1 MELSLRQETF
11 RNFDQYR
18 KTPITRQPHTQSGN
32 LISRME
38 PYREVFR
45 ANELNKL
52 PTIYTGKSL
61 HDICWN
67 VSRTDPILNIEHIIP
82 QSWFPPY
89 SNATNEISNLFPE
102 FRSVN
107 MLRGNL
113 TFGLDLDLNANDVP
127 ICFFDCTD
135 DAHQCFVRIFLNA
148 QYQDRSTILGT
159 SKYQSQLYMLHN
171 TIKELLDELRPPN
184 NNTSFEFVYFDT
196 CSIQQDNQIEIQT
209 TVTETNTQAKV
220 VVLKLD
226 SMSYIKYN
234 DNTGLQ
240 FVAIRAHRRYIA
252 SCFYYILAVYI
263 DPLIPDLLMNKLLVT
278 ERHVFSSY
286 FKTVNDMP
294 MLCDIMRRHTHIKSQ
309 IYTTFPILEN
319 FFLLEVDIS
328 EINAFFF
335 PRINDR
341 TDGILNKKLSG
352 FVNCNNTIISQ
363 LLETARR
370 TDAFN
375 TDADIIKTAEKL
387 NQMLDNCRSVLSSNQ
402 KTTITKFFKRNT
414 TVHEKSRRKSSGKPS
429 RKSSGKPSR
438 KSSRKT
444 SRKTSIKSSMH
455 SSRQTSMQ
463 STHST
468 QNDASWRR
476 NAQSTQNDANSPRW
490 HRNAQSTQN
499 GANSPSWRRNTGRVA
514 TPVATRPVTL
524 REKK

>member
-1 MELSLRQETF
+1 MEHSLRQETF
-11 RNFDQYR
+11 LNFDQYR
-18 KTPITRQPHTQSGN
+18 KTPITRPPRTQSGN

-45 ANELNKL
+45 DNELNKL

-61 HDICWN
+61 QDTCWN

-82 QSWFPPY
+82 QSWFPPN

-159 SKYQSQLYMLHN
+159 SKYKYKYQLDMLHN
-171 TIKELLDELRPPN
+171 TIRKLLAELRPPN

-263 DPLIPDLLMNKLLVT
+263 DPIIPELQMNKLLVT
-278 ERHVFSSY
+278 ERHVFSNY
-286 FKTVNDMP
+286 FETVTDMP
-294 MLCDIMRRHTHIKSQ
+294 MLYDIMQRHTRIKSQ
-309 IYTTFPILEN
+309 IYTKFPILEN

-328 EINAFFF
+328 EIDAFFF

-341 TDGILNKKLSG
+341 TDGILNKKLSV

-363 LLETARR
+363 LLETARK

-375 TDADIIKTAEKL
+375 TDADIIETAENL
-387 NQMLDNCRSVLSSNQ
+387 IRCS
-402 KTTITKFFKRNT
+402 T
-414 TVHEKSRRKSSGKPS
+414 TVAVYCLLIRRQPLPISLNEIRPCMRNLGGNL
-429 RKSSGKPSR
+429 RG
-438 KSSRKT
+438 
-444 SRKTSIKSSMH
+444 
-455 SSRQTSMQ
+455 
-463 STHST
+463 
-468 QNDASWRR
+468 NRR
-476 NAQSTQNDANSPRW
+476 GNLREN
-490 HRNAQSTQN
+490 
-499 GANSPSWRRNTGRVA
+499 RRGNLRENRRGN
-514 TPVATRPVTL
+514 L
-524 REKK
+524 REKRRGNLRENRRGNLRENRREKRQ